1 MVGFAVFASSGG
13 FARGWLVPRGGMG
26 VGDPPT
32 LRANDEH
39 EDWRTPSLNN
49 VKLGTKKN
57 IWETNGA
64 ALHCRTFNNKVKK
77 TPGFMTTPP
86 GYEGRVCLYPGNTFE
101 ESECRD

>member
-57 IWETNGA
+57 IWETIFF
-64 ALHCRTFNNKVKK
+64 LQD
-77 TPGFMTTPP
+77 
-86 GYEGRVCLYPGNTFE
+86 
-101 ESECRD
+101 SEDSIILRKFTCPFFRNWSHLWL

>member
-39 EDWRTPSLNN
+39 EDWRSPSLKN
-49 VKLGTKKN
+49 VKLGTKKTFGKPFFPPRLT
-57 IWETNGA
+57 ET
-64 ALHCRTFNNKVKK
+64 KK
-77 TPGFMTTPP
+77 IPDF
-86 GYEGRVCLYPGNTFE
+86 
-101 ESECRD
+101 

>member
-39 EDWRTPSLNN
+39 EDWRSPSLKN
-49 VKLGTKKN
+49 VKLGTKK
-57 IWETNGA
+57 
-64 ALHCRTFNNKVKK
+64 TFGKPFFSQMFFFVLSWKGQIGQK
-77 TPGFMTTPP
+77 
-86 GYEGRVCLYPGNTFE
+86 
-101 ESECRD
+101 